1 MNRRLLTILLVAFFI
16 AAVCTLLIAHLVRN
30 QAAGRQPVTT
40 LVVAAKADIKLG
52 TILTA
57 DNITTLG
64 ITGTP
69 PKGAIL
75 ETNMK
80 SVIGRGVVAD
90 LYEGE
95 PIIES
100 RLAAIGSGG
109 GLAATI
115 PQGMRACAV
124 QRSE

>member
-1 MNRRLLTILLVAFFI
+1 MNRRLLTILLIAFFI
-16 AAVCTLLIAHLVRN
+16 AAACTLLIAHLVRN
-30 QAAGRQPVTT
+30 QASGRQPVTT
-40 LVVAAKADIKLG
+40 LVVAAKTDIKLG

-69 PKGAIL
+69 PKEAIL
-75 ETNMK
+75 EKDMK

-100 RLAAIGSGG
+100 RLALPGSGG
-109 GLAATI
+109 
-115 PQGMRACAV
+115 
-124 QRSE
+124 